1 MPSKEEF
8 YEKIITSLQSDIT
21 KINTELSGIKKKIGT
36 IEGNQKA
43 TVKPISATNS
53 NSMKF
58 DKEELK
64 KELLNYIDSKIVSQQ
79 KTMTSNNGS
88 VSLETLKK
96 VKEYNEIII
105 QNLREE
111 YERRFIRIENC
122 AKHKPLIS
130 LTHIHKHFEGSK
142 YKFTYDDDGF
152 WIKWKNEI
160 LWSLLV
166 FFLTAAFVMVC
177 LFIYNNHL
185 KTENSLLQDKIELIN
200 LNTNTQKTP

>member
-8 YEKIITSLQSDIT
+8 YEKIISSLQSDIT
-21 KINTELSGIKKKIGT
+21 KINTELSGLKKKIGT

-43 TVKPISATNS
+43 AVTPISATNADS
-53 NSMKF
+53 LKF
-58 DKEELK
+58 NKEELN
-64 KELLNYIDSKIVSQQ
+64 KELLSYIDSKIFSKQ
-79 KTMTSNNGS
+79 KTMASNNGT

-122 AKHKPLIS
+122 SKHKPLIS

-142 YKFTYDDDGF
+142 YKSTYDDDGF
-152 WIKWKNEI
+152 WVKWKNEI
-160 LWSLLV
+160 L
-166 FFLTAAFVMVC
+166 
-177 LFIYNNHL
+177 
-185 KTENSLLQDKIELIN
+185 
-200 LNTNTQKTP
+200 

>member
-1 MPSKEEF
+1 
-8 YEKIITSLQSDIT
+8 
-21 KINTELSGIKKKIGT
+21 
-36 IEGNQKA
+36 
-43 TVKPISATNS
+43 
-53 NSMKF
+53 MKF
-58 DKEELK
+58 NKEGLK
-64 KELLNYIDSKIVSQQ
+64 KELLNYIVSKIVSQQ
-79 KTMTSNNGS
+79 KTMASNNGT

-142 YKFTYDDDGF
+142 YKSTYNDDGF
-152 WIKWKNEI
+152 WVKWKNEI
-160 LWSLLV
+160 LRTLLV

-177 LFIYNNHL
+177 LLIDNNHL
-185 KTENSLLQDKIELIN
+185 KTKNSLLQETKELIIH
-200 LNTNTQKTP
+200 QKQIK

>member
-8 YEKIITSLQSDIT
+8 YEKIISSLQSDIT
-21 KINTELSGIKKKIGT
+21 KINTELSGLKKKIGK

-43 TVKPISATNS
+43 IVAPISAPNS
-53 NSMKF
+53 DSLKF
-58 DKEELK
+58 NKEELK

-79 KTMTSNNGS
+79 KTMASNNGS

-122 AKHKPLIS
+122 AKHKPFIS
-130 LTHIHKHFEGSK
+130 LTHIHKHFEDNK
-142 YKFTYDDDGF
+142 YKSTYNDDGF
-152 WIKWKNEI
+152 WVRWKNEI
-160 LWSLLV
+160 LWTLLV

-177 LFIYNNHL
+177 LLIDNSHL
-185 KTENSLLQDKIELIN
+185 KTEINMLQDKIELIN
-200 LNTNTQKTP
+200 MNTNTQKTS

>member
-8 YEKIITSLQSDIT
+8 YEKIISSLQSDIT
-21 KINTELSGIKKKIGT
+21 KINTELSGLKKKIGT

-43 TVKPISATNS
+43 TGTSISAPNS
-53 NSMKF
+53 DSMKLN
-58 DKEELK
+58 KEELK

-79 KTMTSNNGS
+79 KTMASNNGS
-88 VSLETLKK
+88 VSLETLKR

-130 LTHIHKHFEGSK
+130 LTHIHKHFEGIK
-142 YKFTYDDDGF
+142 YKSSYDDDGF
-152 WIKWKNEI
+152 WVRWKNEI

-166 FFLTAAFVMVC
+166 FFLTSAFVMVC
-177 LFIYNNHL
+177 LLIDNTHL
-185 KTENSLLQDKIELIN
+185 KTENSLLQETKVLITHQN
-200 LNTNTQKTP
+200 QIK